1 MGVLCVDHVG
11 GPGAQIGARANEKDD
26 HGEEGLEVEKGRLH
40 ERTRHKAQTCYFK
53 VFEKAGRLALTILIF
68 LINY

>member
-1 MGVLCVDHVG
+1 MGVLRVDHVG

-53 VFEKAGRLALTILIF
+53 VLKRQEGLHLPF
-68 LINY
+68 LFF